1 MKKLLYSARIS
12 AKSGAASIVRNVFV
26 LAEDRA
32 AANGLLLD
40 YIQKDHRLN
49 NSDIRA
55 IILTEEA
62 VIQ

>member
-1 MKKLLYSARIS
+1 MKKLLFSARIS
-12 AKSGAASIVRNVFV
+12 AKSGPASIVRNVFV

-32 AANGLLLD
+32 AANNLLLN
-40 YIQKDHRLN
+40 YIKKDHRLCGA
-49 NSDIRA
+49 DIRT